1 MSAEEGST
9 LSSLP
14 TSLQRLLAVVKI
26 DFAPRHRQPAWGMVL
41 VATVV
46 SLVGSLLADWL
57 LVKIGTAIFTSTKGY
72 VHFQFHDYARLTI
85 IGVLIAC
92 AAWPVTTR
100 ITSAPKWVFF
110 RMAVLVTLVLWL
122 PDLYILVQ
130 GQPAKAVGI
139 LMLMH
144 LAVAIVTYNA
154 LIRLAPVRPSE
165 S

>member
-9 LSSLP
+9 MSSLP
-14 TSLQRLLAVVKI
+14 SSLQRLLAVVKI
-26 DFAPRHRQPAWGMVL
+26 DFAARHRQPAWGMVL

-154 LIRLAPVRPSE
+154 LIRLAPVLPSE

>member
-1 MSAEEGST
+1 M
-9 LSSLP
+9 SSLP
-14 TSLQRLLAVVKI
+14 SSLQRLLAVVKI
-26 DFAPRHRQPAWGMVL
+26 DFAARHRQPAWGMVL

-154 LIRLAPVRPSE
+154 LIRLAPVLPSE

>member
-1 MSAEEGST
+1 MEEGST

-26 DFAPRHRQPAWGMVL
+26 DFAPRQRQPAWGMVL

-154 LIRLAPVRPSE
+154 LIRLAPVLPSE